1 MSHPFMRTSTNNSKL
16 FDSFI
21 ITIWSNSQCNQW
33 KYHFLTFRWNPFSI
47 IFYQM
52 GASIFHPIN
61 AGCDRE
67 RWIIL
72 STGMEIFIE
81 KGKKENLV
89 VINYWSPAHRS
100 VGRWERNRKAE
111 AVEKYNIISVVVPIM
126 LYLCGAHRHTQ
137 THKWAL
143 NWGKREREKKQNE
156 NVMDFPPPS
165 THQVLYTKSYL
176 YWWCSGNWYRV
187 WCLLSLVLPWSLLTV
202 DCILLLCCVYFSD
215 MSSTHWRTSIAMC
228 YGENQHWRQR

>member
-1 MSHPFMRTSTNNSKL
+1 MTSRKRRYSRVCFACFRPAKLFHPISMCHSMSHPFMRTSTNNSKL

-89 VINYWSPAHRS
+89 VINYLSPAHRS

-111 AVEKYNIISVVVPIM
+111 AVEKYNNISVVVPIM

-143 NWGKREREKKQNE
+143 NWGKREREKKTEWKRNGFSSALHTSSS
-156 NVMDFPPPS
+156 VHKIIF
-165 THQVLYTKSYL
+165 
-176 YWWCSGNWYRV
+176 
-187 WCLLSLVLPWSLLTV
+187 
-202 DCILLLCCVYFSD
+202 ILMMF
-215 MSSTHWRTSIAMC
+215 
-228 YGENQHWRQR
+228 G